1 MCGGDY
7 YKTGIE
13 ESGEWG
19 YVKCIDRECAFKD
32 SEIAYDSYI
41 EVTYIET
48 ISN

>member
-1 MCGGDY
+1 MYGGDY
-7 YKTGIE
+7 YETGIE

-19 YVKCIDRECAFKD
+19 YAKGIYRECAFKD
-32 SEIAYDSYI
+32 SEIAYDSYV